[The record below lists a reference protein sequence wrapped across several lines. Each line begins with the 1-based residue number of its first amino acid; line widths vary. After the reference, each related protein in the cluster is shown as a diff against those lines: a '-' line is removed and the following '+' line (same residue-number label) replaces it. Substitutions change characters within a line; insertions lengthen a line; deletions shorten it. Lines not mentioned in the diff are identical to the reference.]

1 MKLYEKL
8 CFKLGAKVGAA
19 LYGGNLTPEQKR
31 QIERQVY
38 QEALEE
44 DRQKKAAARRS
55 CSSGNTQRRCCAN
68 CHHFMTSPV
77 FGVEYFCTKHN
88 IDFTR
93 VDIIDDVHLN
103 SVCNDYSTKGYW

>member
-8 CFKLGAKVGAA
+8 CFKLGAKVGSA

-38 QEALEE
+38 QEKLEE
-44 DRQKKAAARRS
+44 ERLKAAAARRVS
-55 CSSGNTQRRCCAN
+55 SSGSTTRRCCAN
-68 CHHFMTSPV
+68 CQYSMSTPV
-77 FGVEYFCTKHN
+77 FGVSYFCTKHN

-93 VDIIDDVHLN
+93 EDLIDDVHLK
-103 SVCNDYSTKGYW
+103 SCCNDYWERGRW